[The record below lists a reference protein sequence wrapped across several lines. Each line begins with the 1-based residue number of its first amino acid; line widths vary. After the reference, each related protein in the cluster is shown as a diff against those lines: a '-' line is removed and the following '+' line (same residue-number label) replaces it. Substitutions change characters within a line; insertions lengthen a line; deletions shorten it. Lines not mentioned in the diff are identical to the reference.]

1 MSEASQ
7 PAGEQATTS
16 EVGVALSSFGFK
28 FGLPQDAEWMVDV
41 RMVRNPFWVPELRPH
56 TGLDAAVRDYVLDD
70 PVAVELVDRI
80 HALLLWS
87 ARRYEDRGRDG
98 LNLAMGCTG
107 GRHRSVALVEALASR
122 LRDDGLAVSIHHRDV
137 DQPDPRYQ

>member
-1 MSEASQ
+1 MTGAARSADE
-7 PAGEQATTS
+7 PAATT
-16 EVGVALSSFGFK
+16 EVSVALSSFGYK
-28 FGLPQDAEWMVDV
+28 FGLPTDAEWMVDV

-56 TGLDAAVRDYVLDD
+56 TGLDAAVRDYVMAD

-87 ARRYEDRGRDG
+87 ASRYEDRGRDS
-98 LNLAMGCTG
+98 LNVAMGCTG

-122 LRDDGLAVSIHHRDV
+122 LRDDGLAVTIHHRDV